1 MRIDDDNELTEAVI
15 GAAIEVH
22 RELGAGFLESTYQ
35 KAMAIELRLR
45 ELNFQLEVPVELF
58 YKGESIGDGKIDIL
72 VEGRLVV
79 ELKAVTQLV
88 DAHKSQ
94 VITYLKASGERLGLL
109 VNFHE
114 DRVVDGIKRIAN

>member
-1 MRIDDDNELTEAVI
+1 MKIDDDNELTDLVI

-35 KAMAIELRLR
+35 KAMVIELRLR
-45 ELNFQLEVPVELF
+45 DLSFQTEAPVELF
-58 YKGESIGDGKIDIL
+58 YKDESIGDGKIDIL

-79 ELKAVTQLV
+79 ELKAVSRLV

-94 VITYLKASGERLGLL
+94 VITYLKATGNRLGLL